1 MDEPTS
7 ALSVSEAL
15 RLHDII
21 RRLAGEGVAV
31 VYISHRMEEIFELCH
46 AVTVLRD
53 GALVG
58 TVPIGQTSRAG
69 LIRMMAGRDV
79 QEFFHRG
86 EPQATD
92 GVGHA
97 VAARPVLSMRGLWL
111 ANTRPT
117 ALRPRLFDGVDLDD
131 VLVSDTG

>member
-15 RLHDII
+15 RLHEII

-58 TVPIGQTSRAG
+58 TRA
-69 LIRMMAGRDV
+69 D
-79 QEFFHRG
+79 
-86 EPQATD
+86 
-92 GVGHA
+92 
-97 VAARPVLSMRGLWL
+97 
-111 ANTRPT
+111 
-117 ALRPRLFDGVDLDD
+117 RPRPRAPADPDDGWA
-131 VLVSDTG
+131 